1 MNEVILTADERSNYI
16 SLCALIS
23 GYDVSCYEKMNDFT
37 LEKEY
42 RQLNGIQEEN

>member
-1 MNEVILTADERSNYI
+1 MDEVILTADERSNYI

-23 GYDVSCYEKMNDFT
+23 GYDASCYEKMNDYM

-42 RQLNGIQEEN
+42 RHLNGIKEEN

>member
-1 MNEVILTADERSNYI
+1 MKKVILTTEERSNYI

-23 GYDVSCYEKMNDFT
+23 GYDVSCYEKMDDCT

>member
-1 MNEVILTADERSNYI
+1 MDKVILTAEERSNYI
-16 SLCALIS
+16 SLCSLIS